1 MLYRFVSFASV
12 GLLVSAFAGSAAA
25 QHCTQHNEYN
35 RAGAIAHARV
45 HVQPY
50 GAACSFH
57 RRSTVYSWGCAGGLC
72 AVSVDQQPF
81 TVTVPTEALRFRRW
95 RFDQSLFSGWLL

>member
-1 MLYRFVSFASV
+1 MLLRLVSFASV

-25 QHCTQHNEYN
+25 EHCTQYNAYN
-35 RAGAIAHARV
+35 RTGAIARV
-45 HVQPY
+45 RAPVVPY

-57 RRSTVYSWGCAGGLC
+57 RRSKVYSWGCAGGLC

-81 TVTVPTEALRFRRW
+81 AVVVPTDTLAFRPWRW
-95 RFDQSLFSGWLL
+95 SSNFFTFPQ

>member
-1 MLYRFVSFASV
+1 MLYRLVSFASV

-25 QHCTQHNEYN
+25 EHCTQHNDYN
-35 RAGAIAHARV
+35 KVGAIAYTRV

-57 RRSTVYSWGCAGGLC
+57 RRNKVYSWGCAGGLC
-72 AVSVDQQPF
+72 AASVDQQPF
-81 TVTVPTEALRFRRW
+81 AVVVPTEALRFRRW
-95 RFDQSLFSGWLL
+95 RFAY

>member
-1 MLYRFVSFASV
+1 MLYRLVSFASV
-12 GLLVSAFAGSAAA
+12 GVLVSAIAGSATAH
-25 QHCTQHNEYN
+25 HCTQHNDYN

-50 GAACSFH
+50 GAACGFH
-57 RRSTVYSWGCAGGLC
+57 RHNIVYSWGCAGGLC

-81 TVTVPTEALRFRRW
+81 TVTVPTEALAFRPWRFRSN
-95 RFDQSLFSGWLL
+95 FLTFPL

>member
-1 MLYRFVSFASV
+1 MLYRVVSFASV

-57 RRSTVYSWGCAGGLC
+57 RRHTVSSWGCAGGLC

-81 TVTVPTEALRFRRW
+81 TVTVPTEALAFRRW
-95 RFDQSLFSGWLL
+95 KFAY